1 MNLLPTVILYKIFI
15 SNNIRLPDRHKI
27 IFHRNF
33 YRNFSHIL
41 QLIKVFRCLT
51 HDIPPLRLYI
61 ISIDLLPT
69 TNIPITF
76 GFKSKLNRSFGY
88 SAYDKY
94 VVLPLQNISH
104 LRRKVPNVIHSV
116 YHTIPLCSTV
126 YLHS

>member
-51 HDIPPLRLYI
+51 HDSTPEAVYY
-61 ISIDLLPT
+61 
-69 TNIPITF
+69 
-76 GFKSKLNRSFGY
+76 KYRSASNDEY
-88 SAYDKY
+88 
-94 VVLPLQNISH
+94 
-104 LRRKVPNVIHSV
+104 PNNVWIQKQTQPFFH
-116 YHTIPLCSTV
+116 HG
-126 YLHS
+126 

>member
-61 ISIDLLPT
+61 ISIDLFPT
-69 TNIPITF
+69 TNISITF
-76 GFKSKLNRSFGY
+76 GFKSKLNRSFIM
-88 SAYDKY
+88 D
-94 VVLPLQNISH
+94 NITQTFFC
-104 LRRKVPNVIHSV
+104 RRFRRIGRIFTP
-116 YHTIPLCSTV
+116 
-126 YLHS
+126 